1 MSFFLKYAG
10 TFLLGML
17 LALTGWAQVLKGT
30 VKDTSGKAV
39 PYANVN
45 LKGPSA
51 AILEYAV
58 CNAKGE
64 FSLAIPAGTTQTGLI
79 IEVTC
84 IGFLKQNKT
93 IGDASA
99 PYNFVLNAAANQ
111 LKEVIVKD
119 TRPFIGVNGDT
130 TSYKVSDYANKQDRV
145 IGDVIKKLPGVQVAS
160 DGKITYNGKAISNLY
175 IGGDNLL
182 DDKYNIATNTIPQGA
197 VDKVQVLENNQP
209 VKMLRDKTVSE
220 DVAMNLTFKKDAK
233 LQMVGQ
239 EAIGAGIPG
248 KYDVNLNA
256 MMFKDNYKAIN
267 YIKGNNIGVDV
278 ENDLV
283 SHNLPDYLQRIDN
296 NKPTT
301 LLSTGTANDP
311 DLPRN
316 RYLFNQ
322 SGLINLNNLVHLKK
336 DVLLRTNL
344 YYLHDAR
351 LQDYEKFA
359 TVYLPNDT
367 IKYDETQQNRRRP
380 NILHGQ
386 FTLNINK
393 DKYYLND
400 NLTGDYNHNTS
411 YSALNTNGTPVNQ
424 VFKDNIADFSNELN
438 LMQTFG
444 TNNILEVYS
453 YINHIAEPENLQ
465 IAPGL
470 NPQIFNNGNPY
481 NVLTQKVNLPTWFT
495 NNYLGYKIPSNGI
508 TQTYHMGFSWQQQK
522 LRSDLLATQLDNVNY
537 AAVDS
542 AHNDLS
548 WRRQR
553 LYTEAI
559 YDYPG
564 DKLKVNVTLPLY
576 LQQISYSDANFA
588 LDKQTTHLYFNP
600 RLYVKYQVSAENYFT
615 LLYNFRNQIGSIA
628 DVYNGYILKDYRT
641 LFANSA
647 SLTEQK
653 DQSAAVGFN
662 YRKAITLFFF
672 SLSAR
677 YDHISANSI
686 SSDIINNSFEQNIVL
701 PFANSTNSWLLSGY
715 ISKYLFPLRTTLSG
729 GLSWRSSSTNRVQ
742 NNVLLPFST
751 IITTANAS
759 VETKVSGKIDFSYK
773 AVYSQLSS
781 KSAAA
786 ASPAAVRSFFQQA
799 TLGYNPLE
807 RLSFKLSGDDYYAHT
822 GASNYQKYVFA
833 DASVKYTFAKPKMD
847 VELNANNLF
856 NTRKYNELLLAAN
869 TFSSSTYVIP
879 GRIIWLKFYFNI

>member
-1 MSFFLKYAG
+1 MSFFFKYAS

-17 LALTGWAQVLKGT
+17 LALTGLAQVIKGT
-30 VKDTSGKAV
+30 IKDTIGKAI
-39 PYANVN
+39 PYANIN
-45 LKGPSA
+45 LKGA
-51 AILEYAV
+51 AATILAYAV
-58 CNAKGE
+58 SNIKGE
-64 FSLAIPAGTTQTGLI
+64 FTLAIPAGTPQAGLT

-84 IGFLKQNKT
+84 IGFAKQSKLVVDIAT
-93 IGDASA
+93 
-99 PYNFVLNAAANQ
+99 PYNFVLSTASNQ

-119 TRPFIGVNGDT
+119 SRPFIKTSGDT
-130 TSYKVSDYANKQDRV
+130 TSYKVTDYANKQDRV

-182 DDKYNIATNTIPQGA
+182 DDKYNIATNTVPHGA
-197 VDKVQVLENNQP
+197 VDKVQVIENDQP

-233 LQMVGQ
+233 LQIVGQ

-248 KYDVNLNA
+248 KYDVNLNG
-256 MMFKDNYKAIN
+256 MMFKDKYKAIN

-278 ENDLV
+278 QEDLI
-283 SHNLPDYLQRIDN
+283 SHNLSDYLQRIDN
-296 NKPTT
+296 NKPSTF
-301 LLSTGTANDP
+301 LSTGTANDP

-322 SGLINLNNLVHLKK
+322 SGLINLNNLVHLQK
-336 DVLLRTNL
+336 DVLLRANM
-344 YYLHDAR
+344 YYLHDTQ
-351 LQDYEKFA
+351 LQDYQKL
-359 TVYLPNDT
+359 TSIYLPNDT
-367 IKYDETQQNRRRP
+367 VNYAEKQHNRRRP
-380 NILHGQ
+380 DILHGQ
-386 FTLNINK
+386 FSLNINK

-438 LMQTFG
+438 LMQTFR

-465 IAPGL
+465 ITPGL
-470 NPQIFNNGNPY
+470 NPQIFNDGNPY
-481 NVLTQKVNLPTWFT
+481 NALTQKVDVPTWFT
-495 NNYLGYKIPSNGI
+495 NNYIGYKIPSNGI
-508 TQTYHMGFSWQQQK
+508 TQTYHAGFSWQQQK
-522 LRSDLLATQLDNVNY
+522 LGSDLLATQLNNSNNP
-537 AAVDS
+537 AIDS

-564 DKLKVNVTLPLY
+564 DKLKVNVTLPLN
-576 LQQISYSDANFA
+576 LQQISYSDANFV
-588 LDKQTTHLYFNP
+588 LNKQTTHLYFNP

-615 LLYNFRNQIGSIA
+615 LAYNFRNQIGSIA
-628 DVYNGYILKDYRT
+628 DIYNGYILKDYRT

-647 SLTEQK
+647 NLTEQK
-653 DQSAAVGFN
+653 DQSAALGFN
-662 YRKAITLFFF
+662 YRKAISLFFF
-672 SLSAR
+672 TLSAR

-686 SSDIINNSFEQNIVL
+686 SSSIINNSFEQNVVL
-701 PFANSTNSWLLSGY
+701 PFANSTNSWLLSAY
-715 ISKYLFPLRTTLSG
+715 ASKYLFPLRTTLSG
-729 GLSWRSSSTNRVQ
+729 GLSWRSGSSNQVQ
-742 NNVLLPFST
+742 NNVLLPFKT
-751 IITTANAS
+751 ITTTANIS
-759 VETKVSGKIDFSYK
+759 VETKLSSKVDFSYK
-773 AVYSQLSS
+773 AVFSELSS

-799 TLGYNPLE
+799 TIGYNPLDK
-807 RLSFKLSGDDYYAHT
+807 LSFKLSADDYYAHT
-822 GASNYQKYVFA
+822 GASNNEKYIFA
-833 DASVKYTFAKPKMD
+833 DASVKYTFSKPKMD

-856 NTRKYNELLLAAN
+856 NTRKYNELYLAAN
-869 TFSSSTYVIP
+869 TFTSSTYVIP
-879 GRIIWLKFYFNI
+879 GRIIWLKVYFNI